1 MLKQNCR
8 AVPEQID
15 ASERVFQDAV
25 IQAAATCGWDAHH
38 IRPGKYGNTFKTDGL
53 VGMPDL
59 ILIGQ
64 RGQGVI
70 FAEIKSRTGK
80 LSDAQERRIK
90 QLLENGAEV
99 HIWRPADMERIVARL
114 STRLKQA

>member
-1 MLKQNCR
+1 M
-8 AVPEQID
+8 PEEVD

-25 IQAAATCGWDAHH
+25 IQLAATAGWDAHH

-53 VGMPDL
+53 KGMPDL

-70 FAEIKSRTGK
+70 FAELKSRTGK
-80 LSDAQERRIK
+80 LSQAQEVRIA
-90 QLLENGAEV
+90 QLLANGVECHV
-99 HIWRPADMERIVARL
+99 WRPADMERIVERL
-114 STRLKQA
+114 TTRVKSK